1 MFKGSWNFWE
11 QIDNVTFYEKPFL
24 KFERLIETYLAFAP
38 RGYTSFAKAMP
49 IWIKEKLFQKSVL
62 IKELKKTIDKD
73 TDWSQ
78 RLLFSEHHLS
88 HAAECLLPLTL

>member
-1 MFKGSWNFWE
+1 
-11 QIDNVTFYEKPFL
+11 
-24 KFERLIETYLAFAP
+24 
-38 RGYTSFAKAMP
+38 MP

-88 HAAECLLPLTL
+88 HAYMPITSPFDKSSFNVGRCW